1 MFIPLFCFNMFCFE
15 GLLKKEEPSNVEK
28 VEYNDLLNEKLDD
41 IDDED
46 IDFYIIQD
54 QEEVTQ
60 RQLEWNLVNKDYIKL
75 MDEKESQKLNDDS
88 KPGTA
93 PKGVRSFGKLIS
105 AVFTNVVSVCSERND
120 EKAMIQ
126 TRWRQ
131 TQLVKRLRLHV
142 KPRASH

>member
-1 MFIPLFCFNMFCFE
+1 MFCFE

-28 VEYNDLLNEKLDD
+28 VDYNDLLNEKLDD

-54 QEEVTQ
+54 QEEVKQ

-93 PKGVRSFGKLIS
+93 PKGVRSFGKLIF
-105 AVFTNVVSVCSERND
+105 VGFTNVVSSIYSERND

-126 TRWRQ
+126 IRWKQ
-131 TQLVKRLRLHV
+131 TQLVKQLRLPV